1 MLLCFLRLRFEKE
14 KKKKALAGH
23 HSGGTGKCILSLNLD
38 PEEAG
43 DPKCQTMRSKV
54 LFLDSF
60 SQGLEQL
67 SEMQFLP

>member
-1 MLLCFLRLRFEKE
+1 MGSYDIPLPHYFQRASVTLPTP
-14 KKKKALAGH
+14 H
-23 HSGGTGKCILSLNLD
+23 SLNLD